1 MSKKPIFTRV
11 ASLLGAPTIAL
22 FLAGTFSANASAQNP
37 LSEEYPELAKLLDA
51 FDVTQGALFDELVAI
66 NNDPATRLARNQL
79 ELHFIEMAAM
89 ANEAGGHGGHGGH
102 DMEMVAGGAY
112 DQQETASRT
121 ELYRMLRADL
131 TAEDIQNA
139 FFNSEA
145 IGRHT
150 AVVFTRGRQLRDRLF
165 EIYVDDSV
173 TNKERAVNAAI
184 EDYLS
189 DDRHSVA
196 PIAKEFT
203 LVENHPYATAFDTA
217 FPKLSGL
224 QWANQWASLA
234 ALESILVEYS
244 DSQFRNT
251 MDTVMERYWNKV
263 GSEGGMTMFP
273 APAEQPT
280 AAAIAPHLY
289 SFHPKASIIL
299 DNLAMLENIVFD
311 ILAYPNLEDRQTA
324 IGEAVGEFTNKE
336 SNVYEDY
343 DYLLAALRGGIYNQG
358 GPAIGELDRSERNRS
373 RDEMGHIHVMNM
385 TRMQ

>member
-1 MSKKPIFTRV
+1 MFKKPIFTRAARV
-11 ASLLGAPTIAL
+11 LGAPTIAL
-22 FLAGTFSANASAQNP
+22 FLAGTVSLNANAQDP
-37 LSEEYPELAKLLDA
+37 LKDEYPDLAKLFNA
-51 FDVTQGALFDELVAI
+51 FDVTEAAMFDELAKI
-66 NNDPATRLARNQL
+66 NNDPATRIARNQL
-79 ELHFIEMAAM
+79 ELHFIEMASM
-89 ANEAGGHGGHGGH
+89 NDMGHGGGHGGH
-102 DMEMVAGGAY
+102 DMEMLSGGAY

-121 ELYRMLRADL
+121 ELYRMLQADY
-131 TAEDIQNA
+131 ADDVVQNA

-145 IGRHT
+145 IDRHT
-150 AVVFTRGRQLRDRLF
+150 AVVLTRGRQFKDRLY

-173 TNKERAVNAAI
+173 TNKQRAVNAAV
-184 EDYLS
+184 EDYIS

-196 PIAKEFT
+196 PMAKDYT
-203 LVENHPYATAFDTA
+203 LLAEHPHATAFLTA

-224 QWANQWASLA
+224 HWANYWLSVA
-234 ALESILVEYS
+234 ALESVMVEYT

-273 APAEQPT
+273 APVEQPT

-299 DNLAMLENIVFD
+299 DNLGMLENIILD
-311 ILAYPNLEDRQTA
+311 ILAYPNLEDRQAA
-324 IGEAVGEFTNKE
+324 IGTVVAEFTNKE
-336 SNVYEDY
+336 TNLSQDY

-373 RDEMGHIHVMNM
+373 RDEMGHMHTSIMSVP
-385 TRMQ
+385 Q